1 MLKFYDVDEKYVK
14 YLQSIDRQIPN
25 ISSDP
30 NNKFIRGIVLE
41 INGFNYY
48 APISSNTQ
56 IQRTNLPILDKH
68 NRVVATIR
76 FCFMFPAPLSV
87 LTEKNFKLI
96 NSTDSKY
103 ADLLSIE
110 YNYCVSNEAR
120 ILAKAK
126 SVYEIGC
133 NKAHKFNYTCCDF
146 KLLEQRITEDM
157 AKAQEQ
163 TKKQTATTERED

>member
-1 MLKFYDVDEKYVK
+1 MLNEKYVK

-25 ISSDP
+25 ISYDS
-30 NNKFIRGIVLE
+30 NNKFICGIVLD

-48 APISSNTQ
+48 APISSNRQ
-56 IQRTNLPILDKH
+56 KQRTNLPILDKH

-76 FCFMFPAPLSV
+76 FCFMFPVPLSV
-87 LTEKNFKLI
+87 LTEMNFKLI

-110 YNYCVSNEAR
+110 YNYCTLSEAR

-146 KLLEQRITEDM
+146 KLLEKIITGDM
-157 AKAQEQ
+157 AKTQLLEAKKETAI
-163 TKKQTATTERED
+163 TKKEDL